1 MKMRETKKTGA
12 QHVYPILQKKGFLL
26 HHQGLPLPP
35 VAFPGVP
42 VSLSVSWCPGVPVRV
57 PSLPLPFVASPEML
71 KNRRF
76 FDGFKSKRV
85 KIQRFSQ
92 LLNTNV

>member
-1 MKMRETKKTGA
+1 MKVQEMKNTGA
-12 QHVYPILQKKGFLL
+12 QHFYSILQKKGFVL

-35 VAFPGVP
+35 VAFPGVL

-71 KNRRF
+71 EKPKVF
-76 FDGFKSKRV
+76 
-85 KIQRFSQ
+85 
-92 LLNTNV
+92 